1 MVRVSVCVG
10 VCGCVCERVSNNRGK
25 AGEQRREQG
34 EETLRGLRADIKC
47 LPVTKRK
54 GKV

>member
-1 MVRVSVCVG
+1 M
-10 VCGCVCERVSNNRGK
+10 SNTK
-25 AGEQRREQG
+25 VEATEARREQG
-34 EETLRGLRADIKC
+34 EETLLGLRADIKC